1 MSNFVCLHPLDIFL
15 GDWCDI
21 DLYEYACMMLCC
33 IWSSLELVT
42 IVHSHVGT
50 FSTIHR
56 RRLAQDVASDTLRGP
71 CDRALPWLIV
81 VLACVMVTNGMR
93 LSRLGEPSGDPNVS
107 AVGASPA
114 ANADLVSNATHA
126 DGGTP
131 AASDLEPT
139 VCAPGSTWCL
149 YCRRALPPGA
159 GSCILDNVYCSLEH
173 WQKYHSEGTMIASRV
188 ASEPK
193 FLQER
198 PDATVET
205 LAAVPEVASASEL
218 GGRGAA
224 DDFPA
229 TRAWKRQRAS
239 AVSARIVSTGDTF
252 AD

>member
-1 MSNFVCLHPLDIFL
+1 M
-15 GDWCDI
+15 
-21 DLYEYACMMLCC
+21 
-33 IWSSLELVT
+33 
-42 IVHSHVGT
+42 
-50 FSTIHR
+50 
-56 RRLAQDVASDTLRGP
+56 AQDAASDTLRGP

-81 VLACVMVTNGMR
+81 VLACVMATRVPIFVRTRSHR
-93 LSRLGEPSGDPNVS
+93 LSRLGEPSADPNVS

-126 DGGTP
+126 DSGTP

-173 WQKYHSEGTMIASRV
+173 WQKYLSESTMVASQV

-218 GGRGAA
+218 GGGGAA
-224 DDFPA
+224 DDLPT
-229 TRAWKRQRAS
+229 TRAWKRRRAS
-239 AVSARIVSTGDTF
+239 AAQCPYC
-252 AD
+252 